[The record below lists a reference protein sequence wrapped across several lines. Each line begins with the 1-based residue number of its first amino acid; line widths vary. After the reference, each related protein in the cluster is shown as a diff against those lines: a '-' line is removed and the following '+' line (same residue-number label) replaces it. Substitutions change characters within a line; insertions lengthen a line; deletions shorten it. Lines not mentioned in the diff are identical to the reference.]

1 MMEKN
6 FSKPPIYLAIVWLAV
21 KIAIHKLY
29 PEWDSFMFGACINVL
44 FVFGLI
50 LLNLRKNA
58 GSGSFLSQFKRI
70 LKPVAFYILLTGIG
84 IFVFY
89 HFVNSDYIQNKREQS
104 LVGMEEAIEKDGG
117 WEAFKEKNPSIKQK
131 RLADFIKFKKENPPA
146 FLTAQSQALLSILV
160 LLLMAI
166 FWSIIFL
173 LVSTKVLEQQAT
185 TTPLNSQ
192 KDDQQ
197 SEDNPGH

>member
-1 MMEKN
+1 MDKI

-89 HFVNSDYIQNKREQS
+89 HFVNSDYIQNK
-104 LVGMEEAIEKDGG
+104 AIEKDGG